1 VSPEWEA
8 DADVMA
14 RAGMAE
20 GPELVEGH
28 SYFFSPHSLFSMARP
43 APIANPLMEQLLA
56 SAPPIVRVRPGELIE
71 GTVVFKAKNKL
82 LLDIG
87 GSQTGIVSGRE
98 LRDSFNTF
106 RSLQIGEEVSAL
118 VLEEE
123 NNEGMIVLSLR
134 MASQQKA
141 WERFHKLVEA
151 DGTME
156 FAAQEANKGGLL
168 ANIDGIRTFLPV
180 SQLAPSN
187 YPRVNNADASEI
199 ISKLKK
205 FIGHTFTVKI
215 ITMDEEAGKIVVSER
230 EAMAEERA
238 KALESLKVGD
248 IKEGLVSGIVKY
260 GIFVSFDGVEGLVH
274 ISEIAWGHVRN
285 PAEHAELGD
294 KVTVK
299 IIGMDGDKISLS
311 IKQLT
316 KDPWEE
322 VAERY
327 PVGKRVQGTIVRF
340 TEYGAF
346 LKLERDINGLVHLSE
361 IAHHKVTDPSE
372 VLTIGQKI
380 DAQVINIDIDE
391 RRIGLSIKALLPIDK
406 ETMELIK
413 REREEEA
420 AKEKEAAS
428 KKTPVENQQQMG
440 TPAAG
445 PEGSAAQ
452 ASASPAKK
460 EKKPKASKQEALF
473 PVEEQLEK
481 QASPARRSSERS
493 EERRWVAS
501 KTGKK
506 YYELDSA
513 TGQKIKEENRV
524 YFKTE
529 AEAKKAG
536 FSV

>member
-1 VSPEWEA
+1 
-8 DADVMA
+8 
-14 RAGMAE
+14 
-20 GPELVEGH
+20 
-28 SYFFSPHSLFSMARP
+28 MARP
-43 APIANPLMEQLLA
+43 APIANPLMDQLLE
-56 SAPPIVRVRPGELIE
+56 SAPPIVRVRPGELVE
-71 GTVVFKAKNKL
+71 GMVVFKAKNKL

-106 RSLQIGEEVSAL
+106 RSLQIGEQVTAL

-123 NNEGMIVLSLR
+123 NDEGMIVLSLR

-248 IKEGLVSGIVKY
+248 EKQGIVSGIVKY

-311 IKQLT
+311 VKQLT

-372 VLTIGQKI
+372 VLTIGQKV

-406 ETMELIK
+406 ETMERIK
-413 REREEEA
+413 REHEEEA
-420 AKEKEAAS
+420 AKEKEEAAA
-428 KKTPVENQQQMG
+428 KKTPVENQQQVSS
-440 TPAAG
+440 PAAG
-445 PEGSAAQ
+445 PDGSAVE

-460 EKKPKASKQEALF
+460 EKKAKETKQEALF
-473 PVEEQLEK
+473 PAEELSAAGAK
-481 QASPARRSSERS
+481 F
-493 EERRWVAS
+493 VAS

-513 TGQKIKEENRV
+513 AGQKIKEENRV

-529 AEAKKAG
+529 KEAEKAG
-536 FSV
+536 FSA